1 MIAKLQAQY
10 SSIKNEVMAGRLAD
24 VLIRYSDLLLVLA
37 VAAMVGMMIVP
48 LPTWLLDLLLTGNIA
63 GAVTILMV
71 SIYISDATQIASYPT
86 LLLITTLY
94 RLSLD
99 ISATRL
105 ILLQA
110 DAGEVIASFGNF
122 VVQGNFVVGAVIF
135 LIITLVQFIVITKG
149 AERVAEVAARFT
161 LDAMPGKQ
169 MSIDADLRAGIV
181 DFHQARARREGLAR
195 ESQFYG
201 AMDGAMKFVK
211 GDAIASIVI
220 TLVNI
225 AGGLVIGVA
234 MNGMSAL
241 DAVQTYSILTI
252 GNGLVSQIP
261 ALLISISAGLVVTR
275 VAADPRDGRDT
286 NLGKEVAGQILR
298 QPKAITVTAVLLV
311 ILAITPGLPKIP
323 FLLLALV
330 IGGIGYGLQKAPAQ
344 AAQAAAVKPE
354 VVGQAPEF
362 STTLPVVLQVSGD
375 LSVYVDLAAEP
386 GQQFYEKLTRLRNAL
401 YFETGIV
408 FPAIQVSANPQY
420 AAGSYQ
426 LWLNEVP
433 TASGQI
439 RADMLLVDSPARN
452 IAVFG
457 LKGEEVRNPV
467 TGRPATWVS
476 KELRERA
483 TSIGLNVWD
492 THEVLLLHLGHFLRK
507 NAREF
512 IGVQDVH
519 WLVSKAKEHYPALV
533 EEVVP
538 KPVSYQLLTEILQRL
553 ADERVSIRD
562 LRSIFQAL
570 SECGRSL
577 NDAFDLVEYV
587 RVHLKRRICFQ
598 LSEGKPTLFVYQLD
612 PEIEDLFRNSIRHGT
627 FGPRLQM
634 ESETVKQI
642 IAALQKQIG
651 DLPAT
656 AQRPVLLAP
665 KDIRRFV
672 KTQLDYHFPELSVLS
687 HDQLTPH
694 IKVQPLA
701 TVGLIVS
708 ELGPAPGRA

>member
-1 MIAKLQAQY
+1 MIARIQAQID
-10 SSIKNEVMAGRLAD
+10 SLKNDVMAGRLAE
-24 VLIRYSDLLLVLA
+24 VLTRHSDLLLVLA
-37 VAAMVGMMIVP
+37 LAAMVAMMIVP
-48 LPTWLLDLLLTGNIA
+48 LPTWLLDLLLTVNIA

-110 DAGEVIASFGNF
+110 DAGEVIESFGNF
-122 VVQGNFVVGAVIF
+122 VVQGNFVVGAVVF

-169 MSIDADLRAGIV
+169 MSIDADLRAGII

-220 TLVNI
+220 TLINI

-234 MNGMSAL
+234 MNGMAAM

-275 VAADPRDGRDT
+275 VASDAKDS

-298 QPKAITVTAVLLV
+298 QPKAISVTAGLLLL
-311 ILAITPGLPKIP
+311 LALTPGLPKIP
-323 FLLLALV
+323 FFLLALV
-330 IGGIGYGLQKAPAQ
+330 IGAVGYGLQRQKTGDGEAPP
-344 AAQAAAVKPE
+344 VKPE
-354 VVGQAPEF
+354 VVGKAPEF
-362 STTLPVVLQVSGD
+362 SATLPVVLQVSAD
-375 LSVYVDLAAEP
+375 LSPFIDLATEA

-401 YFETGIV
+401 YYETGIV
-408 FPAIQVSANPQY
+408 FPAIQVSGNQQY

-433 TASGQI
+433 AAQGQI
-439 RADMLLVDSPARN
+439 RGDMLLVDSPARN
-452 IAVFG
+452 ISVFG
-457 LKGEEVRNPV
+457 LKGEETRNPA

-483 TSIGLNVWD
+483 ASIGLNVWD

-519 WLVSKAKEHYPALV
+519 WLVSKLKEHYPALV

-538 KPVSYQLLTEILQRL
+538 KPISYQVLTEILQRL
-553 ADERVSIRD
+553 ADERVSLRD

-577 NDAFDLVEYV
+577 SDTFDLVEYV
-587 RVHLKRRICFQ
+587 RVSLKRRICFQ

-634 ESETVKQI
+634 ESEMVKQI
-642 IAALQKQIG
+642 IAALHVQIG

-672 KTQLDYHFPELSVLS
+672 KTQLDYHFPDLSVLS

-701 TVGLIVS
+701 TVALLAS
-708 ELGPAPGRA
+708 EIRSAH